1 VSFFDVFVVQKGEYK
16 MFCKSILIKSNN
28 IRQELQEINNSIEV
42 MREKLNKL
50 VSEGLKPD
58 KETIEISQ
66 QLDILI
72 RDYYLKSIKINKNN

>member
-1 VSFFDVFVVQKGEYK
+1 
-16 MFCKSILIKSNN
+16 MFCKSIPIKSNN

-72 RDYYLKSIKINKNN
+72 RDYYLKSIKINKND

>member
-1 VSFFDVFVVQKGEYK
+1 MQKYTY
-16 MFCKSILIKSNN
+16 KSNN

-50 VSEGLKPD
+50 VGEGLKSD
-58 KETIEISQ
+58 KRTIEISQ

>member
-1 VSFFDVFVVQKGEYK
+1 MLLLFRRGEYK
-16 MFCKSILIKSNN
+16 MFCKSIPIKSNN

-50 VSEGLKPD
+50 VGEGLKSD
-58 KETIEISQ
+58 KRTIEISQ

-72 RDYYLKSIKINKNN
+72 RDYYLKSIKINKND

>member
-1 VSFFDVFVVQKGEYK
+1 
-16 MFCKSILIKSNN
+16 MFCKSIPIKSNN

-50 VSEGLKPD
+50 VGEGLKSD
-58 KETIEISQ
+58 KRTIEISQ

-72 RDYYLKSIKINKNN
+72 RDYYLKIIKINKND

>member
-1 VSFFDVFVVQKGEYK
+1 
-16 MFCKSILIKSNN
+16 MFCKSIPIKSNN

-50 VSEGLKPD
+50 VGEGLKSD
-58 KETIEISQ
+58 KRTIEISQ